1 MNEEQLE
8 EYLNNRA
15 NVLRENV
22 RYYEERLRNIDKRS
36 FYYDSYV
43 KAIQKLNA
51 KREMIREILDYIN
64 SGKEVEK

>member
-1 MNEEQLE
+1 MNKEQLE

-22 RYYEERLRNIDKRS
+22 RYYEERLRNVDKRS

-64 SGKEVEK
+64 IGKEVK

>member
-1 MNEEQLE
+1 MNKEQLE
-8 EYLNNRA
+8 EYLNNREK
-15 NVLRENV
+15 VLRENV
-22 RYYEERLRNIDKRS
+22 KYYEERLRNVDKRN

-64 SGKEVEK
+64 ISKEVG

>member
-1 MNEEQLE
+1 MNKEQLE

-22 RYYEERLRNIDKRS
+22 RYYEERLRNVDKRS

-64 SGKEVEK
+64 IGKEVE

>member
-1 MNEEQLE
+1 MNKEQLE
-8 EYLNNRA
+8 EYLNNREK
-15 NVLRENV
+15 VLRENV
-22 RYYEERLRNIDKRS
+22 KYYEERLRNVDKRN

-64 SGKEVEK
+64 ISKEVE

>member
-1 MNEEQLE
+1 MVKKQLE
-8 EYLNNRA
+8 KYLNDRE
-15 NVLRENV
+15 NVLREDV
-22 RYYEERLRNIDKRS
+22 KYYEERLRNVDKRS

-64 SGKEVEK
+64 SGKEVE

>member
-1 MNEEQLE
+1 MNKEHLE
-8 EYLNNRA
+8 ECLNNKEKA
-15 NVLRENV
+15 LREDV
-22 RYYEERLRNIDKRS
+22 KYYEERLRNVDKRS

-64 SGKEVEK
+64 IGKEVK

>member
-1 MNEEQLE
+1 MNKEQLE
-8 EYLNNRA
+8 EYLNNREKS
-15 NVLRENV
+15 LRESV
-22 RYYEERLRNIDKRS
+22 KYYEERLRSVDKRS

-64 SGKEVEK
+64 INKEVK

>member
-1 MNEEQLE
+1 MNKEHLE
-8 EYLNNRA
+8 EYLNNKEKA
-15 NVLRENV
+15 LREDV
-22 RYYEERLRNIDKRS
+22 KYYEERLRNVDKRS

-64 SGKEVEK
+64 IGKEVK

>member
-1 MNEEQLE
+1 MDKEQLE

-22 RYYEERLRNIDKRS
+22 RYYEERLRNVDKRS

-64 SGKEVEK
+64 IGKEVK